1 MRNLKKGTTALLT
14 LTVVGAGMLA
24 NAGIV
29 AAQDDELIVG
39 VSWNNFKEERWAET
53 TSRRSRRPSRRPVR
67 TYISTDAASDAD
79 AAAG

>member
-39 VSWNNFKEERWAET
+39 VSWNNFQEERWARDDEPAIKAALEAAGAYVHLD
-53 TSRRSRRPSRRPVR
+53 RRSIRCR
-67 TYISTDAASDAD
+67 